1 MQRFGEG
8 RVGAEASSGTGHCQ
22 DPRYLRKFVG
32 NLLVTRDNARL
43 SPNQFHHVFLYVVCQ
58 LMEIL
63 FESAVFCGNPI
74 LLLKERFPSA
84 KNKLFDTREIFKYA
98 CEVPHPLNIFKIAG
112 ISVES

>member
-1 MQRFGEG
+1 
-8 RVGAEASSGTGHCQ
+8 
-22 DPRYLRKFVG
+22 
-32 NLLVTRDNARL
+32 
-43 SPNQFHHVFLYVVCQ
+43 
-58 LMEIL
+58 MEIL